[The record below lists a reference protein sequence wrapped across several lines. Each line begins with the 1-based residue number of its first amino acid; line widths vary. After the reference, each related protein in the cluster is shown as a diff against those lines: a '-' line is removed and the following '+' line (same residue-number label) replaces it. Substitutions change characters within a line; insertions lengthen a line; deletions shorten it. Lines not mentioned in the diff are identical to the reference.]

1 MPIQFEYDSTDGILR
16 AQINAPFDL
25 GEYRDALMQIASS
38 VQFPATVPAIWDLRK
53 LNFADLDSRLAYYI
67 KEIRSS
73 FEARRNARVAYVVSS
88 QVGYG
93 LMRMLQVV
101 TGSEESSL
109 VCYDYDE
116 AEEWIKDGTQPLHP
130 QGPS

>member
-1 MPIQFEYDSTDGILR
+1 MPIHFEYDSTDGILR

-25 GEYRDALMQIASS
+25 GEYREALMQIASGA
-38 VQFPATVPAIWDLRK
+38 QFPAAVPAIWDLRE
-53 LNFADLDSRLAYYI
+53 LNFAELDSSLAYYV

-73 FEARRNARVAYVVSS
+73 FEARRNARIAYVVSS
-88 QVGYG
+88 QVAYG

-109 VCYDYDE
+109 VCHDYDE
-116 AEEWIKDGTQPLHP
+116 AVRWAKDGANPIREV
-130 QGPS
+130 